1 MGSFVKTS
9 LQTHQKVT
17 IKNDVWIGANSVVM
31 PGVTV
36 SNGAVIG
43 ASAVVTSDVPDYAVV
58 AGVPAKI
65 IKYRFSE
72 DIVNILLYLRW
83 WDLKPEIIKDNIHLW
98 QNFEHEQRG
107 KYAYY

>member
-1 MGSFVKTS
+1 MT
-9 LQTHQKVT
+9 L
-17 IKNDVWIGANSVVM
+17 
-31 PGVTV
+31 
-36 SNGAVIG
+36 AVIG

-72 DIVNILLYLRW
+72 DIVNILLDLRW

-98 QNFEHEQRG
+98 QNFEHE
-107 KYAYY
+107 